1 MWSAVGVGRKSV
13 CAYVYTY
20 ILYLPLLSKL
30 CLPTCLKRTFPFQ
43 LWENWQWTTPVRCVE
58 MMSFVAVLSN
68 SKLCLLNWAHTSHW
82 MAYPDWGPVP
92 LQLFPAAARYL
103 HLAES
108 SWCSPGDVA
117 VRPQMGGRSRASGTT
132 SPASCC
138 VLQAVRLDECL
149 EAGAIFFSL
158 LVFHL

>member
-1 MWSAVGVGRKSV
+1 MWSAVGVGRKSVCV

-30 CLPTCLKRTFPFQ
+30 WLPTCLKRTFPFQ

-68 SKLCLLNWAHTSHW
+68 SKLCLLNRAHTSHW

-108 SWCSPGDVA
+108 SWCSPRDVA
-117 VRPQMGGRSRASGTT
+117 VRYRWEEGAGPVELQVQLRVVFFRLSDWT
-132 SPASCC
+132 SAWKQG
-138 VLQAVRLDECL
+138 L
-149 EAGAIFFSL
+149 FFFLS
-158 LVFHL
+158 